1 MMRSKKVDEAR
12 MALVSGKKVGPV
24 SFAVIQQMQ
33 TEDPAVQC
41 VGAAVAFL
49 LICRRTGCHPGNA
62 MAIANNLIEE
72 MNVHHPELRATRDYI
87 ANEV

>member
-1 MMRSKKVDEAR
+1 MMRSKKVDEAK
-12 MALVSGKKVGPV
+12 MALVSGKRVGPV
-24 SFAVIQQMQ
+24 SLTVMRNVQH
-33 TEDPAVQC
+33 EDPAVQC

-49 LICRRTGCHPGNA
+49 LICRRAGCHPGNA